1 MPYTVTAQ
9 RSTPNSGTY
18 RGEFSTKDKAF
29 AKART
34 LQRAG
39 ILVRVT
45 DPNGFYVEIDDAA
58 PDV

>member
-9 RSTPNSGTY
+9 GSVSNSGTY

-34 LQRAG
+34 LRRAG
-39 ILVRVT
+39 ILVRVM
-45 DPNGFYVEIDDAA
+45 DPNGFYVEIDETSPDA
-58 PDV
+58 

>member
-9 RSTPNSGTY
+9 GSISNSGTY

-34 LQRAG
+34 LRRAG
-39 ILVRVT
+39 ILVRVM
-45 DPNGFYVEIDDAA
+45 DPNGFYVEIDDVS
-58 PDV
+58 PDA